1 MTLNDFFFIGEAMDF
16 GEASDFGEAAT
27 GALEMLVAMALAT
40 NTHTNTHT
48 RIALTIELS
57 CFNIMERDS
66 SDVCCVCGRAACDSE
81 AHSAIGTHAGAN
93 QAGPRTVF

>member
-1 MTLNDFFFIGEAMDF
+1 MLEFALFFFGEAMDF

-27 GALEMLVAMALAT
+27 GALEMLVAMALA
-40 NTHTNTHT
+40 TNTHT

-66 SDVCCVCGRAACDSE
+66 SDVCCVCGRAACDSD